1 MVEISSDITNGLIT
15 ISDKFDL
22 LAATGSVNSSP
33 SFLQPGDE
41 YSLSFLDLQNVKKLT
56 KFTYDTVGLT
66 DNRYLL
72 QYYRVSRDG
81 VLWTEWLDLTKT
93 IMNFPEVDPLDPL
106 YVDIKWV
113 RKGASTFGAIKLLE
127 YKIEGQ
133 LERPL
138 VNEEEGVASVGA
150 GSVKVIKP
158 PFIYKIFKITD
169 IETISSTGI
178 PIDCIIKY
186 RYSQDNSRTW
196 SNWETFNKGN
206 MTTVRIN
213 PIRFFQIEY
222 LIENNSSSN
231 VVIEDI
237 NLIGDFQNVTLD
249 SRKTNLYGIRECCQS
264 NLSGAYDENGYFIPN
279 SNLNQNGG
287 ASCDTSNS
295 GSSLPQMTTDE
306 KAQLYNPY
314 AQNGALNLLNKLSND
329 AQQVFGHQVI
339 YFVVDPDKGGIDTTL
354 HEYQLYN
361 VACKGDLK
369 ISVEG
374 NNFPDSQ
381 IIMNQFDLNLFQTME
396 VHITKQQFKEVFGV
410 QRRPAKEDFLYFCN
424 LNRMYQVDHAQQFR
438 GFNNNSVYYK
448 LILKK
453 FNNAANIKYASE
465 DIKNTVKEL
474 TKNSTIDEL
483 FGIENNQDKLSIANK
498 QQFTPL
504 TRDPIRLSYSAQI
517 EKELI
522 ENSSTI
528 IAKAYYD
535 LASVTPLTEAVT
547 YLNLDALSNETDNTS
562 FFAWFNI
569 NNYIQDEVY
578 NLFDYYNNVDS
589 LGYKINL
596 INDDIIL
603 NMNSY
608 TYSFH
613 LTGVPTNNTVALNEE
628 TWYCYL
634 LNIDQRNSKVT
645 HYIYKRDVDDEDD
658 AGNLSQTILQLVYK
672 YEHDIIPIQFE
683 AERFNPRI
691 FGSDMKITN
700 IRLFADIIPEN
711 VHHKILNQYI
721 IGDDSKYLIFADNAT
736 TRLYLP
742 KFPLFE

>member
-1 MVEISSDITNGLIT
+1 M
-15 ISDKFDL
+15 
-22 LAATGSVNSSP
+22 
-33 SFLQPGDE
+33 
-41 YSLSFLDLQNVKKLT
+41 
-56 KFTYDTVGLT
+56 
-66 DNRYLL
+66 
-72 QYYRVSRDG
+72 
-81 VLWTEWLDLTKT
+81 
-93 IMNFPEVDPLDPL
+93 
-106 YVDIKWV
+106 
-113 RKGASTFGAIKLLE
+113 
-127 YKIEGQ
+127 
-133 LERPL
+133 
-138 VNEEEGVASVGA
+138 
-150 GSVKVIKP
+150 
-158 PFIYKIFKITD
+158 
-169 IETISSTGI
+169 
-178 PIDCIIKY
+178 
-186 RYSQDNSRTW
+186 
-196 SNWETFNKGN
+196 
-206 MTTVRIN
+206 
-213 PIRFFQIEY
+213 
-222 LIENNSSSN
+222 
-231 VVIEDI
+231 
-237 NLIGDFQNVTLD
+237 
-249 SRKTNLYGIRECCQS
+249 
-264 NLSGAYDENGYFIPN
+264 
-279 SNLNQNGG
+279 
-287 ASCDTSNS
+287 
-295 GSSLPQMTTDE
+295 
-306 KAQLYNPY
+306 
-314 AQNGALNLLNKLSND
+314 
-329 AQQVFGHQVI
+329 
-339 YFVVDPDKGGIDTTL
+339 
-354 HEYQLYN
+354 
-361 VACKGDLK
+361 
-369 ISVEG
+369 
-374 NNFPDSQ
+374 
-381 IIMNQFDLNLFQTME
+381 
-396 VHITKQQFKEVFGV
+396 
-410 QRRPAKEDFLYFCN
+410 
-424 LNRMYQVDHAQQFR
+424 
-438 GFNNNSVYYK
+438 
-448 LILKK
+448 
-453 FNNAANIKYASE
+453 
-465 DIKNTVKEL
+465 
-474 TKNSTIDEL
+474 
-483 FGIENNQDKLSIANK
+483 
-498 QQFTPL
+498 